1 MGFQLR
7 CPECRDKFPWDP
19 KAAWP
24 RYCPLCQTD
33 INNDRDDDDVV
44 MPNILS
50 LKTKRTDGVYDGM
63 VKGSEFRAQAAA
75 ELAGVP
81 VSEMSSLK
89 ITDLNTR
96 RDAEIMAVAPNN
108 PVTQFMQ
115 QNKVGGFQGVN
126 GAAYGGAVASGPFP
140 NVGAATRTMIQKQH
154 PAAATSDRPALETQ
168 QPGYRRRG

>member
-19 KAAWP
+19 KATWP
-24 RYCPLCQTD
+24 RYCPLCQAD

-63 VKGSEFRAQAAA
+63 VKGSEFSAQAAA

-96 RDAEIMAVAPNN
+96 RDAEIPPIATTTGAPAGPASRHAMDTESSVPPKCSLSSPGMASTPSRTWMPLADSSALAGLSL
-108 PVTQFMQ
+108 VT
-115 QNKVGGFQGVN
+115 
-126 GAAYGGAVASGPFP
+126 SLLIECS
-140 NVGAATRTMIQKQH
+140 THQH
-154 PAAATSDRPALETQ
+154 PI
-168 QPGYRRRG
+168 